1 MLDAFGKPGSNLK
14 NYQIK
19 WLGAY
24 EECLATEAKDYYY
37 TKDGLQSTL
46 AKFSGR
52 YCAVS
57 IPLEQGSL
65 VKILTHICLVDPS
78 ILITW
83 TISFPICFIFILF
96 KIEIPVGK
104 QWRPWSDAAF
114 WGVWSGSALFA
125 YVPNKGA
132 RLLWVKLFACF
143 LSLLEI

>member
-65 VKILTHICLVDPS
+65 VKIFNPHLPS
-78 ILITW
+78 GPVNSYHLDDF
-83 TISFPICFIFILF
+83 ISDLFHFYFI
-96 KIEIPVGK
+96 
-104 QWRPWSDAAF
+104 
-114 WGVWSGSALFA
+114 
-125 YVPNKGA
+125 
-132 RLLWVKLFACF
+132 
-143 LSLLEI
+143 